1 MRSLDECKAEILRRS
16 EIKIRRR
23 KHTRNRI
30 LAACIPLCLCVGIG
44 AAGVI
49 SGGFGAKSENIA
61 AAPESIY
68 KNGSST
74 YLHDEAVGEDVQT
87 SAIESTRPL
96 SGIMAEEPPGDP
108 ATGQQVITLNGTAYV
123 IGAEYDTLKDILQ
136 NLEYA
141 PHKVCRCLPQY
152 RLTAPFGSYGI
163 HLTEGYARCE
173 AGQASLSAEQRQT
186 LRQIFDALTESAPTE

>member
-23 KHTRNRI
+23 KQTRNRI
-30 LAACIPLCLCVGIG
+30 LAACIPLCLCIGIG
-44 AAGVI
+44 AAGVA
-49 SGGFGAKSENIA
+49 SGGFGAKSENMA
-61 AAPESIY
+61 AAPESICQNDGSLSLNDEAAY
-68 KNGSST
+68 KNGHTTVTDNTFS
-74 YLHDEAVGEDVQT
+74 VQET
-87 SAIESTRPL
+87 
-96 SGIMAEEPPGDP
+96 PGDP
-108 ATGQQVITLNGTAYV
+108 ATGQQVITLNGTTYV
-123 IGAEYDTLKDILQ
+123 IGTEYDTLKDILQ

-173 AGQASLSAEQRQT
+173 AGQASLTAEQRQT